1 MKKRSNPPP
10 PDVSSKPPPPPAP
23 PKILGKRITGVII
36 DEIEA
41 DSLAFKVQSR
51 LCATCIYRPDSPLD
65 IRKLEADVADPKME
79 GYFAKYRECH
89 HAKRG
94 SKVCCRGFWNA
105 HKDDFT
111 AGQLAQRLGIVRFVD
126 VDVMPESSKMA
137 KQNRRMRRA
146 QAKRNRRA
154 E

>member
-10 PDVSSKPPPPPAP
+10 PRGIEKPPPPPNP
-23 PKILGKRITGVII
+23 PSILGKRATGVIV
-36 DEIEA
+36 DEFET
-41 DSLAFKVQSR
+41 LGFKVQAR

-65 IRKLEADVADPKME
+65 IRKLEADVADPNME
-79 GYFAKYRECH
+79 GYFKAYRECH

-111 AGQLAQRLGIVRFVD
+111 AGQLAQRLNIVTFVD

-146 QAKRNRRA
+146 RRNKRVDDA
-154 E
+154 AT